1 MKQIVISHDI
11 CHRTRLTRYGGH
23 GYQHIFRN
31 VIPMMRW
38 RGSSEA
44 EIDTIMVETPKRLLT
59 FV

>member
-1 MKQIVISHDI
+1 
-11 CHRTRLTRYGGH
+11 
-23 GYQHIFRN
+23 
-31 VIPMMRW
+31 VIPMMRG